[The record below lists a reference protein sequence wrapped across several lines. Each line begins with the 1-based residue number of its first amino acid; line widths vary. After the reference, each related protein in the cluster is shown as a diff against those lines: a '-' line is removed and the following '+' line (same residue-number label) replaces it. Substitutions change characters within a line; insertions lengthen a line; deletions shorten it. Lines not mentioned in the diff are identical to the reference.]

1 MKQYLEFDALTY
13 DGIGDYIEKAA
24 RQDETA
30 VLYLLGKA
38 AAYVDIAYALEMLP
52 KARARELHTC
62 IAVYAACNTL

>member
-24 RQDETA
+24 QQDETA

-38 AAYVDIAYALEMLP
+38 AAYVDTV
-52 KARARELHTC
+52 LHR
-62 IAVYAACNTL
+62 